1 MKKIYRVINF
11 VQTTIEMISFFKDA
25 IIQMEMESEA
35 MSSVCLVSLRHGNPY
50 RAYSFFEIWE
60 KRSTASK
67 EVFYPCHGNKD
78 KGGIEITIEIQCL
91 LFELN

>member
-35 MSSVCLVSLRHGNPY
+35 MSSVCLVSLRHGSPY
-50 RAYSFFEIWE
+50 RAYSFFEI
-60 KRSTASK
+60 
-67 EVFYPCHGNKD
+67 
-78 KGGIEITIEIQCL
+78 
-91 LFELN
+91 